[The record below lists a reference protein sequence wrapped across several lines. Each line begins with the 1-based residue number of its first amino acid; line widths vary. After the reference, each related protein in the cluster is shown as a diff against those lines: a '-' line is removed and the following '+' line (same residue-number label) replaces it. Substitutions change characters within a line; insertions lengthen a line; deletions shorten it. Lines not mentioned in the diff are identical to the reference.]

1 MLLQE
6 SMACQQDKIEDMLEN
21 INSKL
26 LTVSVDHCYTH
37 VRSLR
42 ILSPRLALIGNFFV
56 GW

>member
-1 MLLQE
+1 
-6 SMACQQDKIEDMLEN
+6 MACQQDKIEDMLEN